1 MNHPIRVLKTSH
13 RVISRNLQLNRQFPL
28 PSQRAKDGT
37 TAFLKKQVKKQAKDK
52 IKRAPKRIY
61 KQLTQTMDPF
71 AEEEVHQGLQ
81 PIQDQKTAYSKTRQ
95 VYGEIRKANRY
106 LSRTS
111 NRTSK
116 APRTIAARKA
126 RSQVPASTNV
136 FSAIKTLRSKY
147 MPSGSIKTL
156 SAKGTTKAFAMTGH
170 AGKFASRQLAK
181 KIIAALAANPKV
193 MLIGALIGGILFLL
207 FMLTN
212 SMGGATTTSA
222 GAYFMTDDENAR
234 QYKAE
239 IEQLNSEFQQRITTL
254 SQSGGYDSV
263 RVDYMNEDG
272 TIHVNWVE
280 LFALLAVTYEQDL
293 QITDEQRAYMKEL
306 FNHFNQTHT
315 FTETYTLNVCT
326 TDAKGKQTCA
336 DERRKRLV
344 VQVFSYDM
352 EDVFEKIGF
361 DEEQQEWARRLVTS
375 GAIQEQFPDLSS
387 VGLDPG
393 TGSLSPEELADLLN
407 NLGGDISAARRKVV
421 ETAVSL
427 EGRVGYFWGG
437 RSGPGWNS
445 RWGTPVLVTAP
456 GNSKTGTYQPFGLD
470 CSGFVDWAFKTV
482 GLGHVLSGA
491 TSYQWTRSYSIS
503 ADDMQPGDLIF
514 KNIPGQGGVN
524 HVGIFI
530 GRDSSGKALYVHCQ
544 GSTGVIV
551 NSYKGFKYPRRPL
564 IFQGG

>member
-1 MNHPIRVLKTSH
+1 MNHPIRVLKTSQ
-13 RVISRNLQLNRQFPL
+13 RPLSRNLQLNRQFPL
-28 PSQRAKDGT
+28 PSQRAKEGV
-37 TAFLKKQVKKQAKDK
+37 TAFLKKQVKKQAKGK
-52 IKRAPKRIY
+52 TRRAPKRVY

-71 AEEEVHQGLQ
+71 NEEEVHQGLQ
-81 PIQDQKTAYSKTRQ
+81 LIQDQKTAYSKTRQ
-95 VYGEIRKANRY
+95 LYGQVRKAKHY
-106 LSRTS
+106 LSRK
-111 NRTSK
+111 SK
-116 APRTIAARKA
+116 APRTIAARKVRRQA
-126 RSQVPASTNV
+126 QASTNV
-136 FSAIKTLRSKY
+136 FRAIKTLRSKF
-147 MPSGSIKTL
+147 MPSGSIKPL
-156 SAKGTTKAFAMTGH
+156 SAKGPTKAVAMTGQV
-170 AGKFASRQLAK
+170 GKFASRQLAK

-193 MLIGALIGGILFLL
+193 ILIGVLIGGILFLL
-207 FMLTN
+207 LMLTN

-239 IEQLNSEFQQRITTL
+239 IEQLNSEFQQKITTL

-272 TIHVNWVE
+272 TIHVSWVE

-293 QITDEQRAYMKEL
+293 QVTDEQRSYMKEL

-315 FTETYTLNVCT
+315 FTETYTYTVCT
-326 TDAKGKQTCA
+326 TEAKGKQTCV
-336 DERRKRLV
+336 DDQRKRLI